1 MKFFITMAFIACKKK
16 NGRAYF
22 CKVESYREAGK
33 IKQRVLEYYGV
44 HVPRKEANALPI
56 TKKSAVATYRFG
68 DIALLYLAADS
79 INMIDVINKYVPKR
93 QGLPLGM
100 ELFLTVAHRLLGD
113 KPSSANLSRWVNTT
127 HLPLLLNFDAER
139 ISSNTQS
146 YLMDKL
152 YDREHNIDHILRIST
167 ELYGNALRLFGK
179 KDDVFFYDITSTY
192 FEGKSCMIAKMGYN
206 RDGNLDKLQINIGM
220 VANGNYGIPLMT
232 KVFEGNVNDAETVY
246 EMVYYTKFVIGK
258 KKGLLIMDRG
268 MDSEDNIRILDTVKY
283 DYIVGLRSN
292 HGFVDKLKKKTDADT
307 TDWSIFD
314 NDGENIKIKKF
325 SKNVFGKRRN
335 IILYY
340 SSSIAKSQS
349 EYRQIK
355 INNAVHALE
364 KVKKLNLKNAEGIL
378 NGVKK
383 YFVLKKEKGKISW
396 RIDKTAINKAE
407 RYDGK
412 FCLIT
417 NLDMPAGEVYK
428 LYFSKDMI
436 EKGFRHMKQD
446 IALHPTRKRLVDRVI
461 MDVFICH
468 LAYTLL
474 KVTEHQVRQK
484 KIDIFWDAI
493 SSETKEIRLLES
505 SDLKGRRSFQI
516 IPNNEI
522 QRSVVDA
529 FQLTDQIPS
538 SLQNRK

>member
-1 MKFFITMAFIACKKK
+1 MAFIACKRK

-44 HVPRKEANALPI
+44 HDPRKESNALPI
-56 TKKSAVATYRFG
+56 TKKSVVATYRFG
-68 DIALLYLAADS
+68 DVALLYRAANS
-79 INMIDVINKYVPKR
+79 INMISLINKYVSKR
-93 QGLPLGM
+93 QGLSLGL
-100 ELFLTVAHRLLGD
+100 ELFLTVVHRLLDD
-113 KPSSANLSRWVNTT
+113 KPSSANLSRWVKTT

-139 ISSNTQS
+139 ISSNTQA

-152 YDREHNIDHILRIST
+152 YDKEHNIDHILRIST
-167 ELYGNALRLFGK
+167 ELYDKALPLFGE

-192 FEGKSCMIAKMGYN
+192 FEGKSCMIAKMGYS
-206 RDGNLDKLQINIGM
+206 RDGDLDKLQINIGM

-258 KKGLLIMDRG
+258 RKGLLIMDRG

-292 HGFVDKLKKKTDADT
+292 HGFVDKLKTKTDIDT
-307 TDWSIFD
+307 LDWNSFD
-314 NDGENIKIKKF
+314 NDGESIKIKKF

-349 EYRQIK
+349 EYRQIR
-355 INNAVHALE
+355 INNTVKALK
-364 KVKKLNLKNAEGIL
+364 KVKKLSLKKAEDIL

-383 YFVLKKEKGKISW
+383 YFVFEENKGKVSW
-396 RIDKTAINKAE
+396 RIDKVAINKAE

-417 NLDMPAGEVYK
+417 NLDMSAEEVYK

-461 MDVFICH
+461 IDVFICH
-468 LAYTLL
+468 LAYMLL

-484 KIDIFWDAI
+484 KIDIFWDTI

-505 SDLKGRRSFQI
+505 SDLKGKRSFQI

-522 QRSVVDA
+522 QRNIVGL
-529 FQLTDQIPS
+529 FQLTDQLPS
-538 SLQNRK
+538 SLQSQK

>member
-1 MKFFITMAFIACKKK
+1 MAFIACKKK